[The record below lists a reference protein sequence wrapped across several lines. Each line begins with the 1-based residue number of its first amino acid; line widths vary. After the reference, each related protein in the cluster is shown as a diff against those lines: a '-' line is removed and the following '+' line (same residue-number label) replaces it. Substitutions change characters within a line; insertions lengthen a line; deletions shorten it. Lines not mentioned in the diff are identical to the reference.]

1 MLWKIYFWASLIL
14 NVMGIVILVS
24 TYPLAPINIVSLA
37 WTVIMLFAAYS
48 FAYHKHTIKQ
58 KYWRVV
64 LGMIAFLFMVSLF
77 ELFVLPKD
85 FLVTTFPVLKSN
97 VKTSAEAS
105 ILGLIF
111 VFPSIYATYKLSKL
125 KL

>member
-1 MLWKIYFWASLIL
+1 
-14 NVMGIVILVS
+14 MGVVILVS

-37 WTVIMLFAAYS
+37 WTVIMLYAAFS
-48 FAYHKHTIKQ
+48 FAYRKHKVKP
-58 KYWRVV
+58 KYWRII
-64 LGMIAFLFMVSLF
+64 LGMIVFLFMVSLF

-85 FLVTTFPVLKSN
+85 FLINTFPILKSN

-111 VFPSIYATYKLSKL
+111 VFPSIYATYKLSKI